1 MLNTSKMNYNNLTQ
15 EERDR
20 ILKSELNENVIKI
33 IERYRLESTKDLK
46 WVSRKENSHEHV
58 IFTQNF
64 LKTNDEIAALFR
76 ANYLCL
82 AKVKYFREN
91 INKYEPAKYLPEKG
105 FVKTEFWDS
114 DFLKHKAS
122 GKYIDYRFL
131 QRITD
136 IDVFLN
142 FCAKLEESGTNN

>member
-105 FVKTEFWDS
+105 FCEDRVLGFRFS
-114 DFLKHKAS
+114 KA
-122 GKYIDYRFL
+122 
-131 QRITD
+131 
-136 IDVFLN
+136 
-142 FCAKLEESGTNN
+142 